1 MSTNPLN
8 DISRVYL
15 EQIVESAVP
24 GKPAEK
30 LGAVTAIPKDEQE
43 AARQR
48 TLAKAKAMREKK
60 GIKEAAKPDYLDFD
74 SDGNEKESMKKAL
87 KDKAKQ
93 KMEEAKKPN
102 DGNLANNYPPYD
114 KVTRGDVI
122 AGRLGK
128 DQMGGKKK
136 VVKEGFSNW
145 REDLREVMSSAEKA
159 DDGARITEKKVN
171 NKIKTSAMGG
181 GITLPEAVEG
191 LGGTLVE
198 MVELDEEFIYESAD
212 VATEYFYEQG
222 LNEYGVDILIEDL
235 GFDNFVDF
243 VFEIVE
249 EFNLNEARTLLGKKK
264 NPQKLPKGTA
274 PSQTTKAAVAKHGT
288 TRKFASKPS
297 SSVIKKKSV
306 AVKKAVEKQPE
317 TKSSPQ
323 KTKTGIAGRIGAAL
337 GHAVARAKSDT
348 ALLKKSVDTA
358 RGVAA
363 RRGAEI
369 KAVYDVAREKGKK
382 AEQSPQATRARRKA
396 TVAAGRAAQ
405 AAGRTAVKAAGA
417 AGAAAGAGVAAKRQ
431 GKTGAQIAGRAA
443 GTFVR
448 KMTKEELELQEKA
461 ESEQQQKLFG
471 LALSVKRGQTPRS
484 QASAEVLKIVDSMS
498 EKKIRDFAKTKHEGI
513 PKKVDEAFADITP
526 MSSQELQAT
535 RQRASLDRRIASLRS
550 QTLQKMKKPDA
561 SAQIQKAHYELEGEM
576 IGEEDYDTMKD
587 RHLERGG
594 MGIRASQSPAKTGTS
609 KPVDRQKQKETA
621 QRALELVRQ
630 SVIAKHGK
638 SSLM

>member
-8 DISRVYL
+8 DISKIYL
-15 EQIVESAVP
+15 EQVVESAVP
-24 GKPAEK
+24 GKPAER
-30 LGAVTAIPKDEQE
+30 LGAVTAIPKSEQD
-43 AARQR
+43 AARER
-48 TLAKAKAMREKK
+48 TLAKAKAMRDKK
-60 GIKEAAKPDYLDFD
+60 QIG
-74 SDGNEKESMKKAL
+74 
-87 KDKAKQ
+87 
-93 KMEEAKKPN
+93 EAKKPN

-136 VVKEGFSNW
+136 VAKEEFSNW
-145 REDLREVMSSAEKA
+145 RKDLNEVMSTSEKKEN
-159 DDGARITEKKVN
+159 DVKITEKKVD

-181 GITLPEAVEG
+181 GITLPEAVEE

-198 MVELDEEFIYESAD
+198 MVELGEEFIYETID

-222 LNEYGVDILIEDL
+222 LNEYGVDILIEEL
-235 GFDNFVDF
+235 GVSEFVEF
-243 VFEIVE
+243 VFEISNDYV
-249 EFNLNEARTLLGKKK
+249 LSEARTLVGKKK
-264 NPQKLPKGTA
+264 SPATGKERGVSL
-274 PSQTTKAAVAKHGT
+274 KAAPGKSTKSAVEKHGT
-288 TRKFASKPS
+288 TRSLSSRS
-297 SSVIKKKSV
+297 SSGTIKKKSV
-306 AVKKAVEKQPE
+306 TVKKAVEKQPE
-317 TKSSPQ
+317 TKSTST

-363 RRGAEI
+363 RRGAEA
-369 KAVYDVAREKGKK
+369 KAVYDAVRERGKA
-382 AEQSPQATRARRKA
+382 AEKSPAATKARRKA

-405 AAGRTAVKAAGA
+405 AAAPVVKKAVKAGA
-417 AGAAAGAGVAAKRQ
+417 AAAGAGAGSLKAGKSPAA
-431 GKTGAQIAGRAA
+431 AAGRAA

-484 QASAEVLKIVDSMS
+484 EASAEVLKIVDSMS

-513 PKKVDEAFADITP
+513 PKKVDESVADITP

-535 RQRASLDRRIASLRS
+535 RQRASLDKRIASLRS
-550 QTLQKMKKPDA
+550 QSLQKMQKPQSA
-561 SAQIQKAHYELEGEM
+561 SAEIQKAHYEPEGYM
-576 IGEEDYDTMKD
+576 IDEEDYDRMKD
-587 RHLERGG
+587 RQLERGG
-594 MGIRASQSPAKTGTS
+594 MGARSSSSPAKQTAT
-609 KPVDRQKQKETA
+609 KTPAEIEAQKKKYKETT
-621 QRALELVRQ
+621 QKALDLVRQ
-630 SVIAKHGK
+630 SIIAKHGK
-638 SSLM
+638 GSLM